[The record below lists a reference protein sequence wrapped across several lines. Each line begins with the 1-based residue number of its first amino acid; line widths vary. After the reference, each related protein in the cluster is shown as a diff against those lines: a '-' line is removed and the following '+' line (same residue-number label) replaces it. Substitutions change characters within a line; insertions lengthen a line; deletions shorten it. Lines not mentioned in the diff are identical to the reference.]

1 MGTQLSSVKN
11 LYFGIPRPNNCG
23 VRKKKQS
30 ARCAS
35 GDAYEAKC
43 YETETATRTICQHSA
58 NYCITHTDTLARKQ
72 ASRHTHTH
80 THTHTHAHT
89 RIRVRHE
96 RAHWHVLS
104 DVHTLTVHP
113 GAHTQTN
120 SLANK
125 QSDTHTHTHTH
136 TRTYTLTC
144 TARACT
150 LAPGLPV
157 PNFVR
162 FRCTSYGTDGA
173 SSSGAMG
180 RYLMVLCILR
190 REVPKLKLLPNA
202 RKN

>member
-1 MGTQLSSVKN
+1 LGTQLSSVKN

-80 THTHTHAHT
+80 THTHAHT
-89 RIRVRHE
+89 RIHVRHE

-113 GAHTQTN
+113 GAHTHTHTHTHTDT
-120 SLANK
+120 LARK
-125 QSDTHTHTHTH
+125 QASRHTHTRTHTHTHTH
-136 TRTYTLTC
+136 AHTRLHVRHE
-144 TARACT
+144 RAHWPRGYRYPISYVFVV
-150 LAPGLPV
+150 LAM
-157 PNFVR
+157 
-162 FRCTSYGTDGA
+162 A
-173 SSSGAMG
+173 
-180 RYLMVLCILR
+180 LMVPLAVVRWADI
-190 REVPKLKLLPNA
+190 
-202 RKN
+202 